1 MRYLLVIILSI
12 IINMTKTIFCDI
24 DGTIIHHNND
34 IHTNM
39 LQKPIILDG
48 VLEKFKEWDKNNY
61 KIILTTGRK
70 EGNRKQTEE
79 QLSFL
84 GINYDLLIMGLP
96 NGDRILINDKKE
108 RGILN
113 TATAINVVRNKG
125 LENINIMND
134 TNEKTKIINKPWGY
148 EELIEVNKNYVVKKL
163 FMKEGH
169 SCSTQYHELKTETI
183 IILKGKLRIYIGKD
197 IDTLEFKD
205 YNEGD
210 YITIKPY
217 TIHKMIGITDC
228 LYMETSTNEIWD
240 VIRLQDDYGRLNQ
253 RYNI

>member
-1 MRYLLVIILSI
+1 MDNLHLNLL
-12 IINMTKTIFCDI
+12 DI
-24 DGTIIHHNND
+24 
-34 IHTNM
+34 
-39 LQKPIILDG
+39 
-48 VLEKFKEWDKNNY
+48 EK
-61 KIILTTGRK
+61 KI
-70 EGNRKQTEE
+70 E
-79 QLSFL
+79 
-84 GINYDLLIMGLP
+84 
-96 NGDRILINDKKE
+96 
-108 RGILN
+108 
-113 TATAINVVRNKG
+113 
-125 LENINIMND
+125 
-134 TNEKTKIINKPWGY
+134 KPWGY
-148 EELIEVNKNYVVKKL
+148 EEMVEYNKNYVVKKL

>member
-108 RGILN
+108 KGVFN
-113 TATAINVVRNKG
+113 TAYAINVVRNKG
-125 LENINIMND
+125 LINVNIAKND
-134 TNEKTKIINKPWGY
+134 INNDNKIINKPWGY
-148 EELIEVNKNYVVKKL
+148 EELIEINKNYVVKKL

-183 IILKGKLRIYIGKD
+183 VILKGKLRIYIGND
-197 IDTLEFKD
+197 IDSLTFNE

-217 TIHKMIGITDC
+217 TIHKMEGISDC
-228 LYMETSTNEIWD
+228 LYLETSTIELWD
-240 VIRLQDDYGRLNQ
+240 VIRLKDDYGRV
-253 RYNI
+253 

>member
-1 MRYLLVIILSI
+1 MRYLFIIILSI

-24 DGTIIHHNND
+24 DGTIIQHNNN
-34 IHTNM
+34 IHTNI

-48 VLEKFKEWDKNNY
+48 VLDKFKEWDKNNH

-108 RGILN
+108 KGVFN
-113 TATAINVVRNKG
+113 TAYAINVVRNKG
-125 LENINIMND
+125 LNNINIDNND
-134 TNEKTKIINKPWGY
+134 NNDNKIIDKPWGY
-148 EELIEVNKNYVVKKL
+148 EELIEKNKNYIVKKL

-183 IILKGKLRIYIGKD
+183 VILKGKLRIYIGNQ
-197 IDTLEFKD
+197 IDSLISRE
-205 YNEGD
+205 YNEGE
-210 YITIKPY
+210 YITIQPY
-217 TIHKMIGITDC
+217 IIHKMEGITDC
-228 LYMETSTNEIWD
+228 LYMETSTIELWD
-240 VIRLQDDYGRLNQ
+240 VVRLEDKYGR
-253 RYNI
+253 I